1 MDIFSAPP
9 NVHHWRPLIPGSIQ
23 HTIGSPRASSSVRMD
38 KFSHAIENLSVSE
51 VAEWPKSVHQL
62 TLEPFAISVEDS
74 DEPAKRARRDVRLM
88 NGNAWF
94 AWR

>member
-1 MDIFSAPP
+1 M
-9 NVHHWRPLIPGSIQ
+9 
-23 HTIGSPRASSSVRMD
+23 
-38 KFSHAIENLSVSE
+38 SE